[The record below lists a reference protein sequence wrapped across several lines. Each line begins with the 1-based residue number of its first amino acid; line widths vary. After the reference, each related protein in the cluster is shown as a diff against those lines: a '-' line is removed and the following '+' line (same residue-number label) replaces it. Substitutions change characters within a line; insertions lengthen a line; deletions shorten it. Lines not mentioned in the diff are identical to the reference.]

1 LERQF
6 KFNLNWSRRKTRDI
20 TNGISQYKTI
30 KKLIKIF
37 VATEFFIGI
46 DKPYQSIGGIS
57 IFKIN

>member
-1 LERQF
+1 V
-6 KFNLNWSRRKTRDI
+6 T
-20 TNGISQYKTI
+20 SQTEFPNSVEFKTI